1 MKIQPSTT
9 ADTSREFAV
18 RRLTNTNA
26 DYAAGSV
33 QQPEA
38 VAADSSAVILSS
50 SSVLRPSSAM
60 DIDTDKVA
68 AIKAALHDGSYSI
81 NSGSIADGMLGMA
94 RDLLQKAPRD

>member
-1 MKIQPSTT
+1 MKIQTSIT

-18 RRLTNTNA
+18 RRSTNTSA

-33 QQPEA
+33 QQSEA

-60 DIDTDKVA
+60 DTDTDKVA
-68 AIKAALHDGSYSI
+68 AIKAALHDGSYGI

-94 RDLLQKAPRD
+94 RELMRTEPRN